1 MITFEKTYSQGF
13 DDKNH
18 KEFKTVQ
25 DNWNLKHI
33 SIHVVWHSLGLQWY
47 VIS

>member
-1 MITFEKTYSQGF
+1 MPKMITFEKTYFQGF

-25 DNWNLKHI
+25 DN
-33 SIHVVWHSLGLQWY
+33 
-47 VIS
+47 